1 MKRAAVHTLGC
12 KVNYYESE
20 KIKELL
26 SADGYELVDF
36 TDPADVYVVNTC
48 SVTAIADKKSR
59 QIIHRAR
66 RKNEKAIVVAMGCY
80 VQKEGIDPES
90 LGCDL
95 ILGNNEKHALLEH
108 LHSMERTVWRRDIN
122 DPHEPYEELFHEGR
136 EGIQKDRTRSF
147 IKIQDGCNQFCSY
160 CIIPYVRGRTRSRS
174 KASVLEEVLSVCRQG
189 FKEVVLTGI
198 HLSSYRDGETD
209 LIDLCEAIDAGTP
222 IRRLRLSSLEP
233 RVVTEDFARR
243 LSGLSSVCPH
253 FHLSLQ
259 SGSNAI
265 LAAMNRKY
273 TTEEFAR
280 SVGLL
285 RRYFDNPAITTDV
298 IAGFPG
304 ETEEEFR
311 KSRQFLEQMRFY
323 EMHVFP
329 FSAREGTPA
338 AKMPGRL
345 SNRIRQARAQEL
357 IGLAEQMSEDFR
369 NSWIGRE
376 AEVLFEESEERDGD
390 WYWTGFTRE
399 YIRVSYRSGEDLSNR
414 ILTVR
419 M

>member
-26 SADGYELVDF
+26 LSDGYELVDF
-36 TDPADVYVVNTC
+36 TDSADVYVVNTC

-80 VQKEGIDPES
+80 VQKEGIDPEL

-95 ILGNNEKHALLEH
+95 ILGNNEKHTLLEH
-108 LHSMERTVWRRDIN
+108 LHSMSRTVWRHDIN

-136 EGIQKDRTRSF
+136 EGIQKDRTRAF

-174 KASVLEEVLSVCRQG
+174 KEAVLEEVLSVCRQG
-189 FKEVVLTGI
+189 FQEVVLTGI

-209 LIDLCEAIDAGTP
+209 LIDLCEAIDVGTP

-259 SGSNAI
+259 SGSDAI
-265 LAAMNRKY
+265 LEAMNRKY
-273 TTEEFAR
+273 TTEEFAG

-285 RRYFDNPAITTDV
+285 RSYFDNPAITTDV

-311 KSRQFLEQMRFY
+311 KGRQFLEQMRFY

-357 IGLAEQMSEDFR
+357 IGLAEQMSEDYR
-369 NSWIGRE
+369 ASWVGRE
-376 AEVLFEESEERDGD
+376 AEVLFEESEEQDGD
-390 WYWTGFTRE
+390 RYWTGFTRE

-414 ILTVR
+414 IMTVR